1 MLLHHSITPNKEA
14 LKKELAE
21 NERQRAE
28 WKHFRHLC
36 SLQRERNT
44 LTRRCLTMYSE
55 EPYDTQE
62 LREYAQKILI
72 GYDEVVN
79 ELIVQVEKRIS
90 EKERWKAERQ
100 SKSQK

>member
-1 MLLHHSITPNKEA
+1 
-14 LKKELAE
+14 
-21 NERQRAE
+21 
-28 WKHFRHLC
+28 
-36 SLQRERNT
+36 
-44 LTRRCLTMYSE
+44 MYSE